1 MPGAV
6 DRARLEAR
14 FREQVESSI
23 RAKQEL
29 LGDLSTCTEVAHV
42 LIATYR
48 ADGQLFLF
56 GNGGSAADAQHIA
69 AEFLGRYYL
78 ERPAM
83 AATALTVNTSALTAI
98 GNDYAFENVFARQ
111 LEALGR
117 RGDVAVGISTSG
129 NAANVVA
136 GLRAASE
143 RGLITVA
150 MTGRGGG
157 QARELADHWVGVPSD
172 DVPRIQESHIMIGH
186 IWSEL
191 VEAELFG

>member
-1 MPGAV
+1 MADTG
-6 DRARLEAR
+6 DQARLEAR
-14 FREQVESSI
+14 FREQVEASI
-23 RAKQEL
+23 QAKREL
-29 LGDLSTCTEVAHV
+29 LDGLDSCVAV
-42 LIATYR
+42 AQLLIATYR
-48 ADGQLFLF
+48 NEGQLFLF

-111 LEALGR
+111 VEALGR
-117 RGDVAVGISTSG
+117 RGDVAIGISTSG
-129 NAANVVA
+129 NAANVLA
-136 GLRAASE
+136 GLRAARE
-143 RGLITVA
+143 RGMATVA

-157 QARELADHWVGVPSD
+157 QARELVDLWVGVPSD

-191 VEAELFG
+191 VEAELYG